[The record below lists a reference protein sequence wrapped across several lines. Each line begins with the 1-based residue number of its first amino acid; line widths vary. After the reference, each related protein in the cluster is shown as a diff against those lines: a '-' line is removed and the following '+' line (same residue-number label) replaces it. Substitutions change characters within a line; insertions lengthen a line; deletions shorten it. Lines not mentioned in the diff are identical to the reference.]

1 MAAPPARALRVVL
14 DPGVLISALLSPR
27 GTPTRLYLL
36 WLSGEFELVVC
47 PHLIEELEG
56 VLRRPKFRDLVT
68 PDEVDEFVEI
78 IRRGAISVENPVIIE
93 GVTRD
98 PGDDYL
104 VALAQSADVDY
115 LVAGDKDLTSLAT
128 VSPPVLSPAALLD
141 LL

>member
-68 PDEVDEFVEI
+68 PDEVDEFVDV
-78 IRRGAISVENPVIIE
+78 IRRGAITVENPVVAE

-98 PGDDYL
+98 PGDDY
-104 VALAQSADVDY
+104 LAQSADVDY

-141 LL
+141 IL

>member
-141 LL
+141 FL